1 MSFGYHVKSLIYRET
16 KANITT
22 MDRYACIKR
31 IFEIFGWFNRHIR
44 IAMYIIGHGTAECL
58 WAYVYYHVMRKR
70 NGIPE
75 QKRMIVWVII
85 VYATMLCY
93 QAFFRSYSRANVRGI
108 LSIENCDSRKHA
120 NATNISEHVK
130 LTSLVSI
137 IYLYAHVLIEILPPF
152 LFCSTEQ
159 S

>member
-1 MSFGYHVKSLIYRET
+1 MFMSICVLS
-16 KANITT
+16 
-22 MDRYACIKR
+22 RYAKKKR
-31 IFEIFGWFNRHIR
+31 YTRTEEDDCRKITIAGAIVPWLTKPQTTFCNNYYQYWYRYYVLGLIDWELMAIR
-44 IAMYIIGHGTAECL
+44 
-58 WAYVYYHVMRKR
+58 
-70 NGIPE
+70 
-75 QKRMIVWVII
+75 VWVII

-159 S
+159 SQ